1 MPGSTV
7 PVIRQPFGAR
17 DRLPYWAMG
26 KFSGNHLYDLAND
39 PAEDRNLAA
48 TADERDAAEQ
58 LRAALVE
65 MEAPRDQLTRLGL
78 E

>member
-1 MPGSTV
+1 
-7 PVIRQPFGAR
+7 
-17 DRLPYWAMG
+17 MG

-39 PAEDRNLAA
+39 PSEDRNLAA
-48 TADERDAAEQ
+48 TADERDAADQ
-58 LRAALVE
+58 LRAALLE